1 VTFKVRFAKAARKD
15 VASISDKQ
23 IRADIVERA
32 NRLNEN
38 PEGQG
43 KPLRKGLT
51 GLYRVKAHNR
61 WVIMYEVQKSQGVV
75 NVVVVGI
82 RKAGDKNDAYSIAER
97 RFS

>member
-1 VTFKVRFAKAARKD
+1 MTFKVRFAKAARKD
-15 VASISDKQ
+15 VAGITDKQ

-32 NRLNEN
+32 NRLSEN

-43 KPLRKGLT
+43 KPLRKALI

-61 WVIMYEVQKSQGVV
+61 WVIMYEIHKSQGVV